1 MKSYRISSTKNRR
14 KSLQEM
20 PLPSASETL
29 KHQQDSWP
37 SQAKRMPKKLFHV
50 TFGTHNLHCF
60 WSTSLARRNARK
72 GIESPASKPLK
83 IVARDAFAK
92 RLRNTQTPAGL
103 VDRPSKTHAKKNCF
117 TLPLE
122 SIKNSNSFGAHA
134 TQYARQKTASRSAS
148 ETLKHQQDS
157 WPSQAKRMPK
167 KLFHV
172 TFGTHNLQCFWS
184 TSLARRNAR
193 KGIESPAS
201 KPLKIVARDAFAK
214 RLRNTQTPAG
224 FVAKP
229 SKTHAKKTVSRY
241 LWNP

>member
-1 MKSYRISSTKNRR
+1 MPGAGGYRIEFFCPMAIHAHTDRHITLPSAFETLKPQQDSWTGQAKRMPKKLFHVTFGIQKKKQFFWSTCHAIRTPKNCFTLPTECMKSYRISSTKNRR

-37 SQAKRMPKKLFHV
+37 SQAKR
-50 TFGTHNLHCF
+50 
-60 WSTSLARRNARK
+60 
-72 GIESPASKPLK
+72 
-83 IVARDAFAK
+83 
-92 RLRNTQTPAGL
+92 
-103 VDRPSKTHAKKNCF
+103 
-117 TLPLE
+117 
-122 SIKNSNSFGAHA
+122 
-134 TQYARQKTASRSAS
+134 
-148 ETLKHQQDS
+148 
-157 WPSQAKRMPK
+157 PK

-184 TSLARRNAR
+184 TSLARRTAR

>member
-1 MKSYRISSTKNRR
+1 MPRNTHAKNCFTLPTECMKSYRISRTKKRR

-20 PLPSASETL
+20 PLP
-29 KHQQDSWP
+29 
-37 SQAKRMPKKLFHV
+37 
-50 TFGTHNLHCF
+50 
-60 WSTSLARRNARK
+60 
-72 GIESPASKPLK
+72 
-83 IVARDAFAK
+83 
-92 RLRNTQTPAGL
+92 
-103 VDRPSKTHAKKNCF
+103 
-117 TLPLE
+117 
-122 SIKNSNSFGAHA
+122 
-134 TQYARQKTASRSAS
+134 SAS

-201 KPLKIVARDAFAK
+201 KLWKIVARDAFAKRLQNIQTPAGFVDRPNKTHAKKNCFTLPAKRLRNTQTPFGTHNLQFFWSTSHARRNARKAIESPASKLLKIVARDAFAK

-224 FVAKP
+224 FVDTP
-229 SKTHAKKTVSRY
+229 SKTHAKK
-241 LWNP
+241 L